1 MNNFTPRAQQ
11 VLALARKEADRFNHN
26 YVGTEHLLLGL
37 IKLGQGV
44 AVNVL
49 QKMGLDLETV
59 RSEVEKQVGSGPETK
74 MVGNIPYTPR
84 VKKVLALAG
93 KEAKSLNHSYVG
105 TEHIL
110 LGLLREGEGVAAR
123 VLKNLEIDI
132 ERTRNEILKEL
143 DPNFTPQE
151 GEAEPPQ
158 SQGEAAAAG
167 GAKKDSKTPAL
178 RAFGRDLTEMAKKGE
193 IDPVIGRENEIERVI
208 QVLCR
213 RTKNNPVLIGE
224 AGVGKTAIVEGLAQE
239 ICHGNVPEILRDKK
253 VITLDLALMVAGT
266 KYRGQFE
273 ERIKAVMDEIRR
285 TKNVILFIDELHTI
299 VGAGSAEGAMDASN
313 IIKPALSRGEL
324 QCVGATTLN
333 EFRKYIEK
341 DSALERRFQQVKVE
355 APSVEQTIQILK
367 GLRVKYEAH
376 HKARYN
382 DDALEA
388 AARLSDRYLT
398 GRFLPDKA
406 IDLMDEAGSRARIAA
421 MTRPPDVKD
430 IEKEIEEIRGQKE
443 GAIKAQDFEKAA
455 ALRDTEK
462 QTKEKLETI
471 LTQWREQREER
482 EVHVTEDDIM
492 HVVSKW
498 TGVPLSRMEQA
509 ETAKLLRMEEE
520 LKGRVIGQEEA
531 VVAISKALRRSRAD
545 LKDPRRPIGSFIFL
559 GPTGVGKT
567 FLAQCLAD
575 FMFGDRDALIQID
588 MSEYM
593 EKFTS
598 SRLIGSP
605 PGYVGH
611 EEGGQLS
618 EAVRRRPYSV
628 VLFDEIEKAHPDVMH
643 LLLQILEEGKITDSL
658 GRKIDFRNT
667 IIILTSNI
675 GAELIK
681 KQGTMGF
688 GAASR
693 DETNYDVMKDK
704 ILEEAKRVLKP
715 EFVNRLDDLIVFHT
729 LAKKELQHIVDL
741 EIAKVAKRI
750 KNKEITIELEE
761 SAKDLLIEKGYDPT
775 YGARPMRRAVERYLE
790 DPMAEEILRGN
801 LKAGDKAKVV
811 AKDGK
816 LTFEP
821 IESAPAAPAEAGTS
835 GDANEK
841 K

>member
-1 MNNFTPRAQQ
+1 MMNNFTPRAQQ

-59 RSEVEKQVGSGPETK
+59 RMEVEKHVGSHPETK

-93 KEAKSLNHSYVG
+93 KEAKALNHSYVG

-123 VLKNLEIDI
+123 VLKSLEVDI

-143 DPNFTPQE
+143 DPNFTPPESEAESPQE
-151 GEAEPPQ
+151 GN
-158 SQGEAAAAG
+158 
-167 GAKKDSKTPAL
+167 KKEVKTPAL
-178 RAFGRDLTEMAKKGE
+178 RAFGRDLTELAKKAE
-193 IDPVIGRENEIERVI
+193 LDPVIGRKDEIERVVQI
-208 QVLCR
+208 LCR
-213 RTKNNPVLIGE
+213 RTKNNPVLLGE

-239 ICHGNVPEILRDKK
+239 IAAGDIPELLRDKR

-285 TKNVILFIDELHTI
+285 SKNVILFIDELHTI

-333 EFRKYIEK
+333 EYRKYIEK
-341 DSALERRFQQVKVE
+341 DAALERRFQTVKVE
-355 APSVEQTIQILK
+355 APSVDEAVQILK
-367 GLRVKYEAH
+367 GLRPKYEAH
-376 HKARYN
+376 HKARLT
-382 DDALEA
+382 DEALEA
-388 AARLSDRYLT
+388 AVKLSDRYLT

-406 IDLMDEAGSRARIAA
+406 IDVMDEAGARARINA

-430 IEKEIEEIRGQKE
+430 IEKEIEAIRIEKE
-443 GAIKAQDFEKAA
+443 AAIKAQDFEKAA
-455 ALRDTEK
+455 ALRDSEK
-462 QTKEKLETI
+462 QTKDKLERI
-471 LTQWREQREER
+471 LTDWREQREER
-482 EVHVTEDDIM
+482 EVVVGADDIL
-492 HVVSKW
+492 HIVSKW
-498 TGVPLSRMEQA
+498 TGVPLH
-509 ETAKLLRMEEE
+509 RMEEAE
-520 LKGRVIGQEEA
+520 TQKLLKMEDNLRERVIGQDEA

-567 FLAQCLAD
+567 FLARSLAE
-575 FMFGDRDALIQID
+575 FMFGDPDALIQID

-593 EKFTS
+593 EKFTA

-605 PGYVGH
+605 PGYVGY

-667 IIILTSNI
+667 IIIMTSNV
-675 GAELIK
+675 GAEIIK
-681 KQGTMGF
+681 RQSSMGF
-688 GAASR
+688 GAVSGTESYEQMR
-693 DETNYDVMKDK
+693 DK
-704 ILEEAKRVLKP
+704 ILEESKRVFKP
-715 EFVNRLDDLIVFHT
+715 EFLNRLDDMIVFHT
-729 LAKKELQHIVDL
+729 LNREDLVRIVDL
-741 EIAKVAKRI
+741 EVAKVVQRVKA
-750 KNKEITIELEE
+750 KEIKIQVDPTAVEF
-761 SAKDLLIEKGYDPT
+761 LIDKGYDPT
-775 YGARPMRRAVERYLE
+775 YGARPMRRAVEKYLE
-790 DPMAEEILRGN
+790 DPFAEELLRSNIKIGDTVVVH
-801 LKAGDKAKVV
+801 AEGDKLAFRAVQPEQGEV
-811 AKDGK
+811 ANA
-816 LTFEP
+816 
-821 IESAPAAPAEAGTS
+821 S
-835 GDANEK
+835 
-841 K
+841 

>member
-1 MNNFTPRAQQ
+1 MMNNFTPRAQQ

-59 RSEVEKQVGSGPETK
+59 RMEVEKQVGSGPEAK

-93 KEAKSLNHSYVG
+93 KEAKALNHSYVG

-123 VLKNLEIDI
+123 VLKSLEVDI

-143 DPNFTPQE
+143 DPNFTPPESEQE
-151 GEAEPPQ
+151 GNG
-158 SQGEAAAAG
+158 GETTS
-167 GAKKDSKTPAL
+167 KKDVKTPAL
-178 RAFGRDLTEMAKKGE
+178 RAFGRDLTELAKKGE
-193 IDPVIGRENEIERVI
+193 MDPVIGRVNEIERVI
-208 QVLCR
+208 QILCR

-239 ICHGNVPEILRDKK
+239 IASGSVPELLRDKR

-285 TKNVILFIDELHTI
+285 SKNVILFIDELHTI

-333 EFRKYIEK
+333 EYRKYIEK
-341 DSALERRFQQVKVE
+341 DAALERRFQTVKVDAPTVDE
-355 APSVEQTIQILK
+355 AIQILK
-367 GLRVKYEAH
+367 GLRPKYEQH
-376 HKARYN
+376 HKAKLT
-382 DDALEA
+382 DEALETA
-388 AARLSDRYLT
+388 VKLSDRYIT

-406 IDLMDEAGSRARIAA
+406 IDVMDEAGARARINA

-430 IEKEIEEIRGQKE
+430 IEKEIETIRLEKE

-455 ALRDTEK
+455 SLRDKEK
-462 QTKEKLETI
+462 QTKEKLDAI
-471 LTQWREQREER
+471 LTKWREEREER
-482 EVHVTEDDIM
+482 EVVVTGDDMM
-492 HVVSKW
+492 HIISKV
-498 TGVPLSRMEQA
+498 TGVPLQRMEEQ
-509 ETAKLLRMEEE
+509 ETQKLLRMEAE
-520 LKGRVIGQEEA
+520 LKERVIGQDEA
-531 VVAISKALRRSRAD
+531 VTAISKALRRSRAD
-545 LKDPRRPIGSFIFL
+545 LKDPKRPIGSFVFL

-567 FLAQCLAD
+567 YLARTLAE
-575 FMFGDRDALIQID
+575 FMFGDTDALIQID

-593 EKFTS
+593 EKFTA

-605 PGYVGH
+605 PGYVGY

-667 IIILTSNI
+667 IIIMTSNI
-675 GAELIK
+675 GAEILRR
-681 KQGTMGF
+681 QTTMGF
-688 GAASR
+688 AATKPLGEHEFEAMR
-693 DETNYDVMKDK
+693 DRL
-704 ILEEAKRVLKP
+704 LEEAKKVFKP
-715 EFVNRLDDLIVFHT
+715 EFINRLDDIIVFHQLT
-729 LAKKELQHIVDL
+729 KADLMQIVELEV
-741 EIAKVAKRI
+741 AKVLHRVKG
-750 KNKEITIELEE
+750 KDVHIELEQ
-761 SAKDLLIEKGYDPT
+761 SAKEFLIEKGYDPQ

-790 DPMAEEILRGN
+790 DPFAEELLRGN
-801 LKAGDKAKVV
+801 VKPGDVV
-811 AKDGK
+811 HVSAEGGK
-816 LTFEP
+816 LVFK
-821 IESAPAAPAEAGTS
+821 A
-835 GDANEK
+835 
-841 K
+841 